1 MTKCEGWWKLVKCAA
16 HNEAPMNSLPASAF
30 RLLYKGFVMAGTAV
44 SDENMKTEYWKVVSM
59 LNILKFQTLV
69 TCQKGLDKQDRPR
82 SDCF

>member
-44 SDENMKTEYWKVVSM
+44 SDENMRTEYWKVVSAV
-59 LNILKFQTLV
+59 NILPAAAFRLLYKGFVMAGGKWLV
-69 TCQKGLDKQDRPR
+69 
-82 SDCF
+82 